1 LKKACIDQII
11 IGNDPF
17 AAFENFDKRVS
28 ELTVSKVND
37 AITKYLDCTKMIEIS
52 CG

>member
-1 LKKACIDQII
+1 M
-11 IGNDPF
+11 IGNDPQE
-17 AAFENFDKRVS
+17 AFKSFDKRVS

-37 AITKYLDCTKMIEIS
+37 AITKYLDDTKMIEIS